1 MGYLTGWQEAEEFL
15 NNLRSDSLRAKLKHG
30 IGKCPLGQHLVI
42 MKDGTSYCRHNPD
55 SEPDTG
61 FKLSPKAKLG
71 IATALVGGTA
81 LAIGATVLNKKKPA
95 FEPTPSPVTEKVEE
109 VKTPPPQEPDVEKE
123 NETPVTENAQEVSS
137 PPPKK
142 PKAKKKT
149 PATNVVDEQVTEPP
163 QPPQQ
168 KRGRGRP
175 KKEKPP
181 VDPNKPPVKKGRP
194 PLNKKPSATISPDGS
209 TEKQSKTKV
218 SDRSVEPVTNKEPVN
233 PTPAPSKLLATLVP
247 KLKEIDASISDK
259 DATKVIQSELKT
271 IKSESDKFNKLKI
284 EADKKI
290 RDFGD
295 KPTPTQKFSLQ
306 LDLDAMAR
314 LENTEKFIPFKDK
327 LIPTG
332 LNLIGKP
339 LPTPTSTPTAISPP
353 VPSVTTPEKPS
364 LVTTP
369 PKPDMT
375 TTATPIE
382 TESDPTPPSP
392 PVISTVI
399 APDKPTTKSQSK
411 TEWEEQT
418 RQELLSGYQ
427 SEAEG
432 IKSNLLAQGID
443 YESDPQYQ
451 RQIKKI
457 EWLNKGLPLSD
468 YHKGYVHPVVL
479 QTVNVS
485 GIDYTVPRDQS
496 ATWGKNEDDSFSIV
510 AFPSM
515 NKVISSGDNVFPS
528 QKDATKVANQINK
541 AISKLES
548 EQFKALMQGQSTS
561 PRPVTPTSIAP
572 ETSLNE
578 STEVKSRKIYQ
589 PDELKGL
596 SGQQKQEIFSDIRD
610 QVSTQ
615 IAQHPNYPSLE
626 KVVNNKMASLYGGKN
641 SDEFKS
647 HLSQYYSTPINY
659 LEYLPVDAKSSHAK
673 NVLLLQSQI
682 RSDLGLPKL
691 VVPGSHYRQNGLDWD
706 SIYLSRQ
713 YSSTPSSVTPKQ
725 SIENNDLSPVTPTS
739 ITPDAS
745 NKKTMTFNDFI
756 NGANSSKMGQIYDGD
771 NLLGDVIIS
780 KGTGNYAD
788 KLIVKLQGGDRKT
801 FTSAPFNMGYN
812 SSIDDVQSTV
822 SDYFSTDNPSYNI
835 KWREYSP
842 PKTTA
847 PNNKKPSTP
856 TPILVPQKDM
866 VQAGNGT
873 FTGNPEH
880 DSRLALYQQFQSQGQ
895 SLTFAQEKSIEI
907 YTRRA
912 KADPSKWQVG
922 QGVAYKVGQ
931 QINRGFQISQIDPD
945 TKLALLSQVADTGL
959 TVTGSSDKLPP
970 SWVHIGDLV
979 TDNSYNSSPSSVTPT
994 SIAPDSSI
1002 PKETEEIDLGST
1014 DSFEL
1019 PNGQIN
1025 KSLYR
1030 IKKTGSFDKGYE
1042 YALEEKTLRSNDGIT
1057 FEDAGWIPF
1066 SYGESPQQALTSFL
1080 SGHTR
1085 NFDLVQ
1091 NNSILVQEAKQ
1102 NASSIISSKLQAQS
1116 DLHRSQQL
1124 KSAQKSLLSS
1134 TEVLDVFSSI
1144 DQSQLDA
1151 KQKQNLKARIKETTQ
1166 KIEEAQ
1172 SLIASLSSPQ
1182 NPPSPPV
1189 PSVSIPDEP
1198 TSSPLSVN
1206 PAIAFPL
1213 LDPVKLSEELTTLK
1227 STPDG
1232 LFLGSVSTVKDRITE
1247 YRVRLSK
1254 PNEATKPYILE
1265 SRHINNDRPYPW
1277 SPLNFNDTP
1286 DAAIASYMALNP
1298 NHNLGAITEK
1308 TQLHLKAE
1316 QSQERI
1322 KVELAN
1328 QKLEREQK
1336 AAIVSLDREVA
1347 EQARLE
1353 MELSTLTFKDKGVKA
1368 AKQRKLTE
1376 VKKRI
1381 EGYKET
1387 INKSPQ
1393 PLPEIVVL
1401 PPVQQSAIAE
1411 QNTSSFSGGSGAIG
1425 LESQDK
1431 NKLSISPKDIKTED
1445 EYQQLIIELNDFA
1458 KKNKFEV
1465 GFNHT
1470 QGYYIST
1477 PLNTDKGLL
1486 PEGFE
1491 MTQTLINTE
1500 RWTNSSLLEVS
1511 KQFENFPSKTTA
1523 LSRERI
1529 NMMDDLRSGKTIP
1542 NGRTEDQILKD
1553 IYGDDWERV
1562 KLATTPLILKANKD
1576 GTSQG
1581 DFGIV
1586 GYNNN
1591 SLYVDRV
1598 SGTIFNGTIGLHEDE
1613 KGNFKLTHIPS
1624 GFGIVGSGSFYE
1636 QKGKKKTIV
1645 SLAKKLSA
1653 LPYFKNLII
1662 PFSIQSTEIMDLVVQ
1677 AQRGAI

>member
-81 LAIGATVLNKKKPA
+81 LAIGATVLNKKKPT
-95 FEPTPSPVTEKVEE
+95 FEPTPSPVTEKVKE

-123 NETPVTENAQEVSS
+123 NETPVTTNAQEVSS

-142 PKAKKKT
+142 PRAKKKT

-399 APDKPTTKSQSK
+399 APDKTNKKTIKTTEPDKDELDRIAGHFVIYAEDADQFINDFINFKHQDHPQLEQKALDIMMGDVTSANKLVSHAFDGNVFAQRILKDGSFDLDYLSSKKSSLYSYISSEKIQKANQQDYFDFVYKDKINDEISPQVQK
-411 TEWEEQT
+411 EIDNGSLSSFDEAPRRDLLLQEALNP
-418 RQELLSGYQ
+418 ELLKLQ
-427 SEAEG
+427 SIQDRINTATSL
-432 IKSNLLAQGID
+432 ISQIDSLLPLTPPTQDNIDFYSNQIVSISDHIENYTGSTFE
-443 YESDPQYQ
+443 YESIIDEYPFV
-451 RQIKKI
+451 
-457 EWLNKGLPLSD
+457 ENKTGKTTGIHHKTRTSIANDIHKLASLDHLPSF
-468 YHKGYVHPVVL
+468 
-479 QTVNVS
+479 
-485 GIDYTVPRDQS
+485 
-496 ATWGKNEDDSFSIV
+496 NEFD
-510 AFPSM
+510 
-515 NKVISSGDNVFPS
+515 SSGLDPDS
-528 QKDATKVANQINK
+528 EEYYTQKDAFDRANDPLYREWITTKEKWEDKLYNSPSIDNRDADWVLNQIDNTYD
-541 AISKLES
+541 
-548 EQFKALMQGQSTS
+548 LMSAKSLLLAKKQSLTPTS
-561 PRPVTPTSIAP
+561 STTIVTPTAIAP
-572 ETSLNE
+572 ETSLNQP
-578 STEVKSRKIYQ
+578 TEVKPRKIYQ
-589 PDELKGL
+589 PDELKSL

-691 VVPGSHYRQNGLDWD
+691 VIPGSYYRQNGLDWD

-713 YSSTPSSVTPKQ
+713 YSTTPPSVTP
-725 SIENNDLSPVTPTS
+725 IA
-739 ITPDAS
+739 IT
-745 NKKTMTFNDFI
+745 
-756 NGANSSKMGQIYDGD
+756 
-771 NLLGDVIIS
+771 
-780 KGTGNYAD
+780 
-788 KLIVKLQGGDRKT
+788 
-801 FTSAPFNMGYN
+801 
-812 SSIDDVQSTV
+812 
-822 SDYFSTDNPSYNI
+822 
-835 KWREYSP
+835 
-842 PKTTA
+842 
-847 PNNKKPSTP
+847 
-856 TPILVPQKDM
+856 
-866 VQAGNGT
+866 
-873 FTGNPEH
+873 
-880 DSRLALYQQFQSQGQ
+880 
-895 SLTFAQEKSIEI
+895 
-907 YTRRA
+907 
-912 KADPSKWQVG
+912 
-922 QGVAYKVGQ
+922 
-931 QINRGFQISQIDPD
+931 
-945 TKLALLSQVADTGL
+945 
-959 TVTGSSDKLPP
+959 
-970 SWVHIGDLV
+970 
-979 TDNSYNSSPSSVTPT
+979 
-994 SIAPDSSI
+994 PDSSI

-1057 FEDAGWIPF
+1057 FEDADWIPF

-1189 PSVSIPDEP
+1189 PSASIPDKP
-1198 TSSPLSVN
+1198 TSSPLPVN
-1206 PAIAFPL
+1206 PAISFPP

-1265 SRHINNDRPYPW
+1265 FRHINNDRPYPW

-1298 NHNLGAITEK
+1298 NHNLGAIAEK

-1316 QSQERI
+1316 QSQERMRRELENKKI
-1322 KVELAN
+1322 EEDRQESISLLTSAESEKAEVQGKLEGELTPSKRKILKKKLRLLDESISGYRTLLGYNLDPASDNDANAPSSPPNTTPILSRHSLKFYPVQDYRQNPSPEVERTFVEFGAKVRFDRIETGLIIDPDTEEIVNEAKGESNSVTHDIEDLDQAKRYIQFHNHPSLAN
-1328 QKLEREQK
+1328 EVNKPLTMERIEK
-1336 AAIVSLDREVA
+1336 GDYPVGFLGHGFSPNDVLVAIRDNLLSTRLTTLAYDYHLDLPEVAAI
-1347 EQARLE
+1347 
-1353 MELSTLTFKDKGVKA
+1353 
-1368 AKQRKLTE
+1368 
-1376 VKKRI
+1376 
-1381 EGYKET
+1381 
-1387 INKSPQ
+1387 P
-1393 PLPEIVVL
+1393 
-1401 PPVQQSAIAE
+1401 
-1411 QNTSSFSGGSGAIG
+1411 
-1425 LESQDK
+1425 
-1431 NKLSISPKDIKTED
+1431 
-1445 EYQQLIIELNDFA
+1445 
-1458 KKNKFEV
+1458 
-1465 GFNHT
+1465 
-1470 QGYYIST
+1470 
-1477 PLNTDKGLL
+1477 
-1486 PEGFE
+1486 
-1491 MTQTLINTE
+1491 
-1500 RWTNSSLLEVS
+1500 SSLGKHFSQKRYSFKNEKERMLFYSEMKKFLKLQ
-1511 KQFENFPSKTTA
+1511 KQLT
-1523 LSRERI
+1523 
-1529 NMMDDLRSGKTIP
+1529 MDRL
-1542 NGRTEDQILKD
+1542 N
-1553 IYGDDWERV
+1553 
-1562 KLATTPLILKANKD
+1562 ANKD
-1576 GTSQG
+1576 PAYKRMIFARRKDTP
-1581 DFGIV
+1581 
-1586 GYNNN
+1586 
-1591 SLYVDRV
+1591 DRV
-1598 SGTIFNGTIGLHEDE
+1598 SFVCDFPHEMLYPIFKQLGWNYRKMRNHTPDEEVKRQLFIQFGAEAKQDSLPTTSSIDIDTIDPLDR
-1613 KGNFKLTHIPS
+1613 NFL
-1624 GFGIVGSGSFYE
+1624 V
-1636 QKGKKKTIV
+1636 V
-1645 SLAKKLSA
+1645 DDR
-1653 LPYFKNLII
+1653 
-1662 PFSIQSTEIMDLVVQ
+1662 DLVVSIEL
-1677 AQRGAI
+1677 APEEISELD

>member
-1 MGYLTGWQEAEEFL
+1 MGYLTGWQEAEDFL
-15 NNLRSDSLRAKLKHG
+15 NELRSDSLKAKLKHG

-95 FEPTPSPVTEKVEE
+95 FEPTPSPVTEKVKE

-123 NETPVTENAQEVSS
+123 NETPVTTNAQEVSS

-142 PKAKKKT
+142 PRAKKKT
-149 PATNVVDEQVTEPP
+149 PVTNVVDEQVTEPP

-168 KRGRGRP
+168 KRGRP

-181 VDPNKPPVKKGRP
+181 VDPNKPPVKRGRP

-218 SDRSVEPVTNKEPVN
+218 SDRPVEPVTNKEPVK

-247 KLKEIDASISDK
+247 KLKEIDESISEK
-259 DATKVIQSELKT
+259 EATKVIQSELKA
-271 IKSESDKFNKLKI
+271 IKPESDKFNKLKI

-295 KPTPTQKFSLQ
+295 NPTLTQQFSLQ
-306 LDLDAMAR
+306 LDLDAMSR
-314 LENTEKFIPFKDK
+314 LQNTEKFIPFKDK

-339 LPTPTSTPTAISPP
+339 LPTPTIVTPPSID
-353 VPSVTTPEKPS
+353 PSVPTITTPEKPS
-364 LVTTP
+364 LVTPP

-375 TTATPIE
+375 TTVTPIE
-382 TESDPTPPSP
+382 TEPDPTTPSP
-392 PVISTVI
+392 LVTSSVVSSAI
-399 APDKPTTKSQSK
+399 APDEPTSRVQSK

-515 NKVISSGDNVFPS
+515 DKVISSGDNVFPS
-528 QKDATKVANQINK
+528 QKDATKVANRINK

-548 EQFKALMQGQSTS
+548 EQFKALMQGQPTS
-561 PRPVTPTSIAP
+561 PSPVTPTAIAP

-615 IAQHPNYPSLE
+615 IAQHSDYPSLQ
-626 KVVNNKMASLYGGKN
+626 KAINNKMASLYGGKN

-647 HLSQYYSTPINY
+647 HLSQYFSTPINY

-691 VVPGSHYRQNGLDWD
+691 VIPGSHYRQNGLDWD

-725 SIENNDLSPVTPTS
+725 SIANNDLSPVTPTS
-739 ITPDAS
+739 IAPDET
-745 NKKTMTFNDFI
+745 NKKPMTFNEFI

-771 NLLGDVIIS
+771 SLLGDVIIS
-780 KGTGNYAD
+780 KGINNYAD
-788 KLIVKLQGGDRKT
+788 KLIVKLQGSDRKT

-959 TVTGSSDKLPP
+959 TVTGSSDNLPP
-970 SWVHIGDLV
+970 SWVHVGDLI
-979 TDNSYNSSPSSVTPT
+979 TDNSYNSSPSHT
-994 SIAPDSSI
+994 SITTP
-1002 PKETEEIDLGST
+1002 
-1014 DSFEL
+1014 
-1019 PNGQIN
+1019 
-1025 KSLYR
+1025 
-1030 IKKTGSFDKGYE
+1030 
-1042 YALEEKTLRSNDGIT
+1042 SN
-1057 FEDAGWIPF
+1057 P
-1066 SYGESPQQALTSFL
+1066 L
-1080 SGHTR
+1080 
-1085 NFDLVQ
+1085 
-1091 NNSILVQEAKQ
+1091 
-1102 NASSIISSKLQAQS
+1102 
-1116 DLHRSQQL
+1116 
-1124 KSAQKSLLSS
+1124 
-1134 TEVLDVFSSI
+1134 
-1144 DQSQLDA
+1144 
-1151 KQKQNLKARIKETTQ
+1151 
-1166 KIEEAQ
+1166 
-1172 SLIASLSSPQ
+1172 
-1182 NPPSPPV
+1182 SPPV
-1189 PSVSIPDEP
+1189 LNPSIPDI
-1198 TSSPLSVN
+1198 SNNSPSTVN
-1206 PAIAFPL
+1206 PTIAFPP
-1213 LDPVKLSEELTTLK
+1213 LDPVKLSEELSTLK

-1232 LFLGSVSTVKDRITE
+1232 LFLGGVSTAKDRITE

-1286 DAAIASYMALNP
+1286 DAAIASYMALNL

-1381 EGYKET
+1381 EGYRET

-1393 PLPEIVVL
+1393 PLPEIL
-1401 PPVQQSAIAE
+1401 LSPPVQQSAIAE
-1411 QNTSSFSGGSGAIG
+1411 QKTSSFSGGSGAIAP
-1425 LESQDK
+1425 ESQDK

-1445 EYQQLIIELNDFA
+1445 EYQKLIIELNDFA

-1500 RWTNSSLLEVS
+1500 RWTNSSLLEVN